1 MLHRIGGQGIGHQ
14 REAIGRQR
22 MWDDQDAVVRTPE
35 ELSRWGA
42 EVLAEGE
49 LHDRYTT
56 NEGC

>member
-22 MWDDQDAVVRTPE
+22 MWDNQDAMARPPE

-42 EVLAEGE
+42 EVLVAGE